1 MVCALDSAPALAQ
14 NREPDATTP
23 GGGAKERRNSPNT
36 MTSLPP
42 SAKRSHV
49 IVSVTGPDRPGI
61 TSRLT
66 GILADSGAALIDI
79 EQVVIQRQL
88 SLGMLIGIHEDR
100 GVLKELLFAAKE
112 LGVGLEFTPV
122 DDIRPSSPKPERHVV
137 TAIGKS
143 LGAAEMHALS
153 TTLAEH
159 HANIARISRLSLGD
173 LRSVEV
179 HVDLASGDRPAALKE
194 ALLRL
199 AMRSSFDIALQREG
213 IFRRSKRMVV
223 MDMDSTLIQIEIIDE
238 LARAHGVREQVAS
251 VTERAMAGEM
261 DYDESLRRRLALLA
275 GLEISVLK
283 RLAAELPLTEGAET
297 LMRALKRLGYR
308 TAVIS
313 GGFSIAAESLKAQLG
328 IDYAYSNTL
337 EVKDGRLTGQV
348 VGPIVNATRK
358 AELLDTIAQ
367 SESILLEQVIA
378 VGDGANDLLMLEKAG
393 LGIAFRAKPKLRA
406 AADTSISSGGLDSI
420 LYLLGFNAQEVEE
433 VLARD

>member
-1 MVCALDSAPALAQ
+1 
-14 NREPDATTP
+14 
-23 GGGAKERRNSPNT
+23 

-42 SAKRSHV
+42 SSNYSHV
-49 IVSVTGPDRPGI
+49 IVAVSGPDRPGI
-61 TSRLT
+61 TARLT
-66 GILADSGAALIDI
+66 GILAQMGANLLDI
-79 EQVVIQRQL
+79 EQVVVQRQL
-88 SLGMLIGIHEDR
+88 SLGMLIGIQEDR

-112 LGVGLEFTPV
+112 LGVSLDFMPV
-122 DDIRPSSPKPERHVV
+122 DNVSLSQSRPERYVV

-153 TTLAEH
+153 TTLADH
-159 HANIARISRLSLGD
+159 RANIAKISRLSHGD

-179 HVDLASGDRPAALKE
+179 QVDIASGDRTAPLKE

-213 IFRRSKRMVV
+213 VFRRSKRMVV

-238 LARAHGVREQVAS
+238 LARAHGVREQVSA
-251 VTERAMAGEM
+251 VTEQAMAGEM
-261 DYDESLRRRLALLA
+261 DYDESLRRRLALLQ
-275 GLEISVLK
+275 GLEVSVLK
-283 RLAAELPLTEGAET
+283 RLSAELPLTEGAEN

-313 GGFSIAAESLKAQLG
+313 GGFSVAAESLKAQLG

-337 EVKDGRLTGQV
+337 EIRDGRLTGKV
-348 VGPIVNATRK
+348 VGAIVNAKRK

-367 SESILLEQVIA
+367 SEGILLDQVIA

-406 AADTSISSGGLDSI
+406 AADTSISAGGLDSI

-433 VLARD
+433 VLALP